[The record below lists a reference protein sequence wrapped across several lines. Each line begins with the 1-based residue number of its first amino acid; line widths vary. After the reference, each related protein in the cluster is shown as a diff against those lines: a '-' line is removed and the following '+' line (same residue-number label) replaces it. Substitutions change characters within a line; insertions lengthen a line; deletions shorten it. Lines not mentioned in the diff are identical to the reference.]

1 MRRNA
6 LLLVAVMLVQVALPM
21 QAGAQT
27 NPPTSPGNWTI
38 ASGDT
43 TYYNNS
49 QRRNGL
55 LECQRPGI
63 GSRTR
68 ESVRD
73 AHHRWWKFVCMG
85 LF

>member
-21 QAGAQT
+21 QAAAQT

-43 TYYNNS
+43 TYYNS
-49 QRRNGL
+49 SIFFL
-55 LECQRPGI
+55 ILVSIC
-63 GSRTR
+63 
-68 ESVRD
+68 
-73 AHHRWWKFVCMG
+73 
-85 LF
+85 